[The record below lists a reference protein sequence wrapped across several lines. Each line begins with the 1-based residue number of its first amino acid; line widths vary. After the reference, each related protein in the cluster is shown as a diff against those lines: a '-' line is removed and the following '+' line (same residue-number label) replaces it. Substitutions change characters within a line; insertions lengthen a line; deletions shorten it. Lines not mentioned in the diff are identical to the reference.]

1 MRDLNKEGEI
11 GIGFLNFGTE
21 KWESGYFKIFRKPA
35 GEEEGGPGQFGDFCD
50 QRESLGIR

>member
-1 MRDLNKEGEI
+1 
-11 GIGFLNFGTE
+11 LNFGTE